1 MHLAAATNDVS
12 AVSLLLKR
20 GTVQDE
26 TSSQNLEAI
35 HIGARYGYVSVVKT
49 LLDGG
54 IPVNVTDRWGHT
66 SLHYASRHGHISTV
80 ELLLK
85 RGASTDVKTDA
96 GHTPIDFSSNED
108 IRERLLQAHASEST
122 DNRDGGIRRWLSHIG
137 LEKYAPNFLSQ
148 GYDDLDVIDVDGISD
163 TDLNHIGI
171 QKPGHRKKLKVM
183 AKKIPR
189 HLLTNSDVVDEAKSE
204 DAVVDEDG
212 DGDGDDDEDVDEH
225 DEDDE
230 VYEDDEDEDD

>member
-189 HLLTNSDVVDEAKSE
+189 DLLRNSDVAEAKSE
-204 DAVVDEDG
+204 DEVVDEDG
-212 DGDGDDDEDVDEH
+212 GDNDDDDDDDDDI
-225 DEDDE
+225 DEDD
-230 VYEDDEDEDD
+230 EDDEDEDDEDDY

>member
-20 GTVQDE
+20 GTVD
-26 TSSQNLEAI
+26 TSSQNLQAI

-54 IPVNVTDRWGHT
+54 IPVDVTDRWGHT

-163 TDLNHIGI
+163 TDLDHIGI

-189 HLLTNSDVVDEAKSE
+189 HLLTNSDMVDEAKSE
-204 DAVVDEDG
+204 DVV
-212 DGDGDDDEDVDEH
+212 DDEDDGVECDE
-225 DEDDE
+225 
-230 VYEDDEDEDD
+230 